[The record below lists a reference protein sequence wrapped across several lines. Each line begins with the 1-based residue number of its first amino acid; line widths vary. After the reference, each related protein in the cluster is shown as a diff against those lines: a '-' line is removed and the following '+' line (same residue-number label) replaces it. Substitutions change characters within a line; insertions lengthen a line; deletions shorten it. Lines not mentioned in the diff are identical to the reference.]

1 VVARLPGQQRDYLID
16 SALNCGWRHRF
27 ASVRKSLKNASQ
39 GVALS
44 PFWQVNADDAS
55 LGPSDGAR
63 ADGRIEQREEANS
76 HIGRRC

>member
-1 VVARLPGQQRDYLID
+1 
-16 SALNCGWRHRF
+16 
-27 ASVRKSLKNASQ
+27 LKNASQ

-44 PFWQVNADDAS
+44 PFWRVNADDAS